1 MATCLGKT
9 FQYINNIIFV
19 YYVDGDFGIT
29 SESLIYND
37 YKSDSAME
45 NYNDKI
51 IYWREIIYLLYQSK
65 NQNQIISGISIIL
78 LFSDFRHYVT
88 YIILIK
94 QSNSESITKNKI
106 TFSVHVV
113 CLVINTC
120 RWDFIIPKNGD

>member
-45 NYNDKI
+45 NYYDKI
-51 IYWREIIYLLYQSK
+51 IY
-65 NQNQIISGISIIL
+65 
-78 LFSDFRHYVT
+78 
-88 YIILIK
+88 
-94 QSNSESITKNKI
+94 
-106 TFSVHVV
+106 
-113 CLVINTC
+113 
-120 RWDFIIPKNGD
+120 

>member
-1 MATCLGKT
+1 MASCLGKT

-51 IYWREIIYLLYQSK
+51 NDNVQKDKTIFTEFDLKWYLDIAK
-65 NQNQIISGISIIL
+65 
-78 LFSDFRHYVT
+78 
-88 YIILIK
+88 
-94 QSNSESITKNKI
+94 
-106 TFSVHVV
+106 
-113 CLVINTC
+113 
-120 RWDFIIPKNGD
+120 P

>member
-45 NYNDKI
+45 DYNDKI
-51 IYWREIIYLLYQSK
+51 IYWREIIYLSYQSK
-65 NQNQIISGISIIL
+65 KSKSNYIWCLYNPFI
-78 LFSDFRHYVT
+78 FR
-88 YIILIK
+88 
-94 QSNSESITKNKI
+94 
-106 TFSVHVV
+106 F
-113 CLVINTC
+113 
-120 RWDFIIPKNGD
+120 